1 VEREWVQSIDRNCP
15 TCGGHTLKF
24 EYHHLYSMGDPE
36 PIAKKGTCTC
46 KRCSHKFAHIAWR
59 PAPTKEDTFQKKIC
73 DEITEACQ
81 PFIRVKN
88 TEENRHELATVI
100 QLVVDKHVLL
110 RNLKERM
117 TADVC
122 GWNDTL
128 YVTLNK
134 LPVDIALKEALSH
147 DPKPTPVVEPLK
159 AAAPE
164 PPVDDEDPFWVKSA
178 GKKIGLPM
186 TVSFNMDER
195 EELEKLLGVTDPKQ
209 LLPKIREMVNEY
221 NTHTGINELVAQ
233 KMGIMHTRRRLGQIM
248 KEEPDLFRHYARI
261 IGAVL
266 LDELHSP
273 SLRIEAH
280 RDRVASEV
288 LKRLFDIEL
297 A

>member
-1 VEREWVQSIDRNCP
+1 MQSVDRSCP

-24 EYHHLYSMGDPE
+24 EYRHLYSMGDPE
-36 PIAKKGTCTC
+36 PIAKDGTCTC
-46 KRCSHKFAHIAWR
+46 KSCGHRFHHTEWR
-59 PAPTKEDTFQKKIC
+59 PNLAKEAILLKIR
-73 DEITEACQ
+73 DEIAEACQ

-221 NTHTGINELVAQ
+221 NTKAGLNALIASQ
-233 KMGIMHTRRRLGQIM
+233 MGIAQARRQLGQIL
-248 KEEPDLFRHYARI
+248 KEEPDLFRYYTRI
-261 IGAVL
+261 IGDVL
-266 LDELHSP
+266 FDELRSP
-273 SLRIEAH
+273 SIRIEAH
-280 RDRVASEV
+280 RDRVASKI
-288 LKRLFDIEL
+288 LRKLFDIEL